1 MGRAC
6 LYRIRTDSVLVE
18 EADTDAAERPIR
30 MPQPS
35 FLDAII
41 GALLVALAVD
51 E

>member
-1 MGRAC
+1 MVGPAYTDPHGFRAG
-6 LYRIRTDSVLVE
+6 
-18 EADTDAAERPIR
+18 RPIR